1 MKKILAS
8 TLLVLAANVNAAPPE
23 QSQINSLSSAV
34 IELQKVH
41 YAGSKSDLS
50 PSNNTE
56 MDQNINSLGKAALAK
71 HAADVQ
77 FLSNDAKLVKQKPTQ
92 SEEYFTS
99 LFPAVLAKHYKTA
112 PSKD

>member
-1 MKKILAS
+1 MKKILAT
-8 TLLVLAANVNAAPPE
+8 TLLVLATNVSAAPSE
-23 QSQINSLSSAV
+23 LSQINSLSSAV
-34 IELQKVH
+34 IELQMIN
-41 YAGSKSDLS
+41 YAGPKADLS
-50 PSNNTE
+50 PSNFSNAS
-56 MDQNINSLGKAALAK
+56 QNINSLGKAALAK